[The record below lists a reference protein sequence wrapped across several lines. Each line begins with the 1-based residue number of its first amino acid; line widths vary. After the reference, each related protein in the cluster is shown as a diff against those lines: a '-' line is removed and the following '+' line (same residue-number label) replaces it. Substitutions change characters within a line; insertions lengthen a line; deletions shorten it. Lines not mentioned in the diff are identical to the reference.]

1 MKMQLQSWAILQD
14 SCPLCSKS
22 AVWLTLILGFCP
34 FNLSPPELLELGKK
48 ETKECPGA
56 LTVSAWGVA

>member
-1 MKMQLQSWAILQD
+1 MKMQLQAWALLQD
-14 SCPLCSKS
+14 SCPLHSNS

-34 FNLSPPELLELGKK
+34 FNLSPLQCQTLVK

-56 LTVSAWGVA
+56 LIASAWKVA